1 MQFSKIFWAAM
12 TALCLVMSHGDVFAE
27 RDEIDIELP
36 DITVTTAAGT
46 PQATRE
52 VMASVSIISREEI
65 RRSAA
70 EDLLELLRLQ
80 AGVDIVRSGPAG
92 SQTSLFLRGSNSD
105 HVLVLIDGIRVASPH
120 TGAYAWELL
129 PLTQIQRVE
138 IVRGPRAS
146 VYGSDAIG
154 GVIQIFTRRDP
165 GGTVRVTGGSF
176 GSFEVEGGH
185 GWVSDQGRHSFH
197 GAWRRSDG
205 FSAQNPGGFS
215 YDPDNDG
222 FESVSASANGEFD
235 FVAGQLG
242 YRILASRTDTE
253 FDQGES
259 QARQALGALIWSDR
273 VSANWAYELQAS
285 YMDDEL
291 ESDYGFFTSA
301 FDAKRINI
309 GWRNQLRLGNGDLR
323 AGLEYLDEEG
333 VSDGNY
339 EARRDNRAGFANWDQ
354 AFGRAHVQLGGRFD
368 DNSQFGSQWTWQA
381 AVGLEVGQSGR
392 ISAQSGTSF
401 RAPDLGELYSPGFF
415 GFYAGNSNLEPETS
429 ETTELNYIQE
439 WGEATQLTLSAYH
452 TDIEQLIAFS
462 GSNFGAVNIDK
473 AMLRGLEAE
482 IQYRGERWSLRA
494 NVTLQDTEDASTG
507 MALLRRPE
515 EKASV
520 SIDRSFAQGAWLG
533 MDWFASGSRLDFGGV
548 VLPGYGLIS
557 VRGGWSL
564 REALTAQWRV
574 ENLLDTSY
582 EPAAGY
588 NASGRAVFFSLD
600 WAQ

>member
-1 MQFSKIFWAAM
+1 
-12 TALCLVMSHGDVFAE
+12 
-27 RDEIDIELP
+27 
-36 DITVTTAAGT
+36 
-46 PQATRE
+46 
-52 VMASVSIISREEI
+52 MASVSVISREEI

-129 PLTQIQRVE
+129 PLAQIQRVE

-165 GGTVRVTGGSF
+165 GGTVRATGGSF

-215 YDPDNDG
+215 FDPDKDG
-222 FESVSASANGEFD
+222 FESVSAGASGEFD
-235 FVAGQLG
+235 FVTGQLG

-259 QARQALGALIWSDR
+259 RARQALGALIWSDR
-273 VSANWAYELQAS
+273 ISAIWAYELQAS
-285 YMDDEL
+285 YLDDEL
-291 ESDYGFFTSA
+291 DSDYGFFNSA
-301 FDAKRINI
+301 FDAKRFNV
-309 GWRNQLRLGNGDLR
+309 GWLNQLQLGDGDLR
-323 AGLEYLDEEG
+323 AGLEYLDEKG

-339 EARRDNRAGFANWDQ
+339 EARRDNRAGYANWDR
-354 AFGRAHVQLGGRFD
+354 AFGRARVQLGSRLD

-381 AVGLEVGQSGR
+381 AVGLDVGQSGR
-392 ISAQSGTSF
+392 ISAQAGTAF

-415 GFYAGNSNLEPETS
+415 GFYAGNPDLEPETS

-439 WGEATQLTLSAYH
+439 WGKGTHLTLSAYR
-452 TDIEQLIAFS
+452 TDVDQLIAFS
-462 GSNFGAVNIDK
+462 GFNFGAVNIDK
-473 AMLRGLEAE
+473 VTLRGLEAE
-482 IQYRGERWSLRA
+482 IQHRGQLWSLRA
-494 NVTLQDTEDASTG
+494 NLTLQDTEDASTG

-520 SIDRSFAQGAWLG
+520 SIDRNFAQGGWLG

-548 VLPGYGLIS
+548 TLPGYGLIS

-564 REALTAQWRV
+564 SRALTAQWRV
-574 ENLLDTSY
+574 ENLLDIFY